1 MSLDM
6 RTLGVLILAMS
17 VFVLAMTE
25 IAKRFYAAKL
35 AALYERGEMGEYLHT
50 LEMPLV
56 RLVFP
61 AWNRAFMRM
70 NALMVEEDRSAL
82 DKLIPEMLCM
92 GQSPKQRR
100 ELIGRAFN
108 YYVEQGNEV
117 GAKPLLE
124 EIERVEPSE
133 VSKQAR
139 MTYEIYLEK
148 SFAYIDAME
157 TRLSE
162 VSGVNRGF
170 TELLLAIQYENKGDA
185 RRAEQYF
192 EKSCREIEGAVAS
205 PSPDEALSGE

>member
-108 YYVEQGNEV
+108 YYVEQVNEV

-192 EKSCREIEGAVAS
+192 EKSCREIEGAVAC
-205 PSPDEALSGE
+205 PSPEEALSGE

>member
-100 ELIGRAFN
+100 GLIGRAFN

-205 PSPDEALSGE
+205 PSPEEALSGE

>member
-6 RTLGVLILAMS
+6 RTLGVLILAAS
-17 VFVLAMTE
+17 VFALAVTE
-25 IAKRFYAAKL
+25 IAKRVYAAKL

-70 NALMVEEDRSAL
+70 SALMVEEDWPAL
-82 DKLIPEMLCM
+82 DRLIPEMLCM
-92 GQSPKQRR
+92 GQSSKQRR
-100 ELIGRAFN
+100 ELVGRAFN
-108 YYVEQGNEV
+108 YYVEQGNKV
-117 GAKPLLE
+117 DAKQLLE
-124 EIERVEPSE
+124 EIECVEPSE

-157 TRLSE
+157 ARLSE

-205 PSPDEALSGE
+205 PSSDEALSEE

>member
-56 RLVFP
+56 RLLFP

-205 PSPDEALSGE
+205 PSPEEALSGE

>member
-205 PSPDEALSGE
+205 PSP

>member
-1 MSLDM
+1 MPLDM
-6 RTLGVLILAMS
+6 RILGVLILAAS
-17 VFVLAMTE
+17 VLALAMTE

-61 AWNRAFMRM
+61 AWNRAFMCM

-205 PSPDEALSGE
+205 PSPEEALSGE

>member
-1 MSLDM
+1 MPLDM
-6 RTLGVLILAMS
+6 RTLGVLILAAS
-17 VFVLAMTE
+17 VFVLTMTE

-205 PSPDEALSGE
+205 PSPEEALSGE

>member
-148 SFAYIDAME
+148 SFA
-157 TRLSE
+157 
-162 VSGVNRGF
+162 V
-170 TELLLAIQYENKGDA
+170 
-185 RRAEQYF
+185 
-192 EKSCREIEGAVAS
+192 
-205 PSPDEALSGE
+205 

>member
-133 VSKQAR
+133 VSEQAR

-148 SFAYIDAME
+148 SFAHIDAME
-157 TRLSE
+157 ARLSE

-170 TELLLAIQYENKGDA
+170 TELLLAVQYENKGDA

-192 EKSCREIEGAVAS
+192 EESCRDIEGAVAS
-205 PSPDEALSGE
+205 SSPAEVLSEE

>member
-205 PSPDEALSGE
+205 PSPDEALSG

>member
-192 EKSCREIEGAVAS
+192 EKSCREIEGAVAC
-205 PSPDEALSGE
+205 PSPEEAVSGE

>member
-1 MSLDM
+1 MSLEM

-108 YYVEQGNEV
+108 YYVEQGNKV

-205 PSPDEALSGE
+205 PSPDEALSG

>member
-1 MSLDM
+1 MPLDM
-6 RTLGVLILAMS
+6 RILGVLILAAS
-17 VFVLAMTE
+17 VLALVMTE
-25 IAKRFYAAKL
+25 IVKRFYAAKL

-205 PSPDEALSGE
+205 PSPEEALSGE

>member
-1 MSLDM
+1 MPLDM
-6 RTLGVLILAMS
+6 RILGVLILAAS
-17 VFVLAMTE
+17 VLALVMTE

-133 VSKQAR
+133 VSEQAR

-205 PSPDEALSGE
+205 PSPGKALSGE

>member
-124 EIERVEPSE
+124 EIERVEPSK

-205 PSPDEALSGE
+205 PSPEEALSGE

>member
-25 IAKRFYAAKL
+25 IARRFYAAKL

-205 PSPDEALSGE
+205 PSPEEALSGE

>member
-25 IAKRFYAAKL
+25 IAKRFYATKL

-205 PSPDEALSGE
+205 PSPEEALSGE

>member
-192 EKSCREIEGAVAS
+192 QKSCREIEGAVAC
-205 PSPDEALSGE
+205 PSPEEALSGE

>member
-82 DKLIPEMLCM
+82 NKLIPEMLCM

-205 PSPDEALSGE
+205 PSPEEALSGE

>member
-148 SFAYIDAME
+148 SFAYIDALE

-205 PSPDEALSGE
+205 PSPEEALSGE

>member
-1 MSLDM
+1 MTLDM

-205 PSPDEALSGE
+205 PSPEEALSGE

>member
-35 AALYERGEMGEYLHT
+35 AALYERGEMGEYLHK

-205 PSPDEALSGE
+205 PSPEEALSGE

>member
-124 EIERVEPSE
+124 EIERVEPPE

-205 PSPDEALSGE
+205 PSPEEALSGE

>member
-17 VFVLAMTE
+17 MFVLAMTE

-35 AALYERGEMGEYLHT
+35 AALYERGEMGVYLHT

-61 AWNRAFMRM
+61 AWNRAFMHM

-205 PSPDEALSGE
+205 PSPDEALSG

>member
-50 LEMPLV
+50 LEMHLV

-192 EKSCREIEGAVAS
+192 EK
-205 PSPDEALSGE
+205 

>member
-157 TRLSE
+157 TRLSK

-192 EKSCREIEGAVAS
+192 EKSCREIEGAVAC
-205 PSPDEALSGE
+205 PSPEEALSGE

>member
-6 RTLGVLILAMS
+6 RTLGVLILAAS
-17 VFVLAMTE
+17 VLALVMTE

-70 NALMVEEDRSAL
+70 NALMVEEERSAL

-108 YYVEQGNEV
+108 YYVEQGNKV

-192 EKSCREIEGAVAS
+192 EKSCREIEGGRCFPVS
-205 PSPDEALSGE
+205 

>member
-17 VFVLAMTE
+17 VFVLVMSE
-25 IAKRFYAAKL
+25 IAKRVYTAKL
-35 AALYERGEMGEYLHT
+35 AVLYEHGEMEEYLHM

-170 TELLLAIQYENKGDA
+170 TELLLAIQYENEGDA

-205 PSPDEALSGE
+205 PSPEEALSGE

>member
-1 MSLDM
+1 MPLDM
-6 RTLGVLILAMS
+6 RILGVLISAASVLA
-17 VFVLAMTE
+17 LAMTE

-139 MTYEIYLEK
+139 MTSKIYLEK

-205 PSPDEALSGE
+205 PSPEEALSGE

>member
-108 YYVEQGNEV
+108 YYVEQGNKV
-117 GAKPLLE
+117 GAEPLLE

-205 PSPDEALSGE
+205 PSPDEALSG

>member
-6 RTLGVLILAMS
+6 RTLGVLILAAS

-35 AALYERGEMGEYLHT
+35 AALYERGEMGECLHT

-205 PSPDEALSGE
+205 PSPEEALSGE

>member
-82 DKLIPEMLCM
+82 DKLIPEMLCL

-205 PSPDEALSGE
+205 PSPEEALSGE

>member
-162 VSGVNRGF
+162 ASGVNRGF

-205 PSPDEALSGE
+205 PSPEEALSGE

>member
-61 AWNRAFMRM
+61 AWDRAFMRM

-205 PSPDEALSGE
+205 PSPEEALSGE

>member
-25 IAKRFYAAKL
+25 ITKRFYAAKL

-56 RLVFP
+56 HLVFP

-205 PSPDEALSGE
+205 PSPEEALSGE

>member
-192 EKSCREIEGAVAS
+192 EKSCREIEGAVAC
-205 PSPDEALSGE
+205 PSPEEALSGE

>member
-61 AWNRAFMRM
+61 AWDRAFMRM

-82 DKLIPEMLCM
+82 DKLIPEMLCL

-205 PSPDEALSGE
+205 PSPEEALSGE

>member
-61 AWNRAFMRM
+61 AWDRAFMRM

-133 VSKQAR
+133 VSKQAC

-205 PSPDEALSGE
+205 PSPEEALSGE

>member
-162 VSGVNRGF
+162 VSGVNHGF

-192 EKSCREIEGAVAS
+192 EKSCREIEGAVAC
-205 PSPDEALSGE
+205 PSPEEALSGE

>member
-185 RRAEQYF
+185 CRAEQYF

-205 PSPDEALSGE
+205 PSPEEALSGE